1 MMDPLERF
9 HRSLLL
15 YEGFQFSNTRAE
27 IEKNYNLGVV
37 AVQNIGSLKL
47 CHVLLKQ
54 SSENVF
60 VFR

>member
-1 MMDPLERF
+1 MMDLLERF
-9 HRSLLL
+9 RQSLLF

-27 IEKNYNLGVV
+27 IEKNVNLGFVV
-37 AVQNIGSLKL
+37 VQNIGSLKL

-54 SSENVF
+54 SLENVF